1 MDLESLSLNGRHP
14 IGAAVAGAAKKK
26 PCAMMTALTINGNL
40 CFSICSVGNDEDKM
54 MLLNFFDLI
63 EKNIKKIAGIL

>member
-1 MDLESLSLNGRHP
+1 MDLEALSLNGNKP

-40 CFSICSVGNDEDKM
+40 QLSICSVGSEKDEKM
-54 MLLNFFDLI
+54 LSDFLNLLG
-63 EKNIKKIAGIL
+63 EKIKELGE